1 MQGGKPNDSA
11 FTGLEAAIIFIAFV
25 VVAAVFSSVVLNM
38 GMFTAQKSQ
47 EVVKSGLDEA
57 GGAFRLGGTIIGKWD
72 NPDDRLR
79 YLYLDLEM
87 ATDLSAIDMAGMTY
101 TIVTKDR
108 LITLSPGD
116 PRIKQLAWR
125 LRNDADTLLE
135 AGELVTVQLEVKDF
149 NIRAGETFSIEMA
162 SSEGAALTVT
172 RTIPPSVEK
181 NASFELF

>member
-11 FTGLEAAIIFIAFV
+11 FTGLEAAIIFIAFI

-47 EVVKSGLDEA
+47 EVVKSGLEEA
-57 GGAFRLGGTIIGKWD
+57 GGAFRLGGTIIAKWD
-72 NPDDRLR
+72 NTNDKLNFVDF
-79 YLYLDLEM
+79 DLEM
-87 ATDLSAIDMAGMTY
+87 ATDLSAIDMSGMTC

-108 LITLSPGD
+108 LVTLPAGD
-116 PRIKQLAWR
+116 SRVTLTWR

-135 AGELVTVQLEVKDF
+135 AGELVTVRLVLKDF
-149 NIRAGETFSIEMA
+149 NIRAGETISIEMKSA
-162 SSEGAALTVT
+162 EGAALTVT
-172 RTIPPSVEK
+172 RTIPSSVEK